1 MTQRFLNVDSGLLS
15 PMPEE
20 LFLPLRQEAAA
31 AEKIS
36 RPALSY
42 FEDAFLRLRRN
53 KLAMMS
59 LAVIGLVTAIGIVGP
74 WFFPNVENGVPFEN
88 HQNANDIDQGPS
100 WGQSLLAV
108 DDYAPIPDDQID
120 AAYDASVPLKQ
131 PAELTAVANLKIVGN
146 ASVNGVFLSWDV
158 VPGVSG
164 YMVYRLLVPESGFDL
179 QELAA
184 GKVERGI
191 GIGDISNPA
200 QHSYNDGLGLDPS
213 AAYAYSVVPFVVA
226 PESGER
232 SYSGQA
238 AVLQTAL
245 INTMKLSD
253 ARLIDKDVTIG
264 ATLRGRA
271 HLFGTDGLGRDV
283 LARMIQGTRV
293 DMLLALLV
301 PTLCITIGLLF
312 GAFSGLVGGK
322 VDTLCMRIV
331 EVVDNFPDLLI
342 FIILQ
347 VAIGKGLLSLV
358 IALSAFSWAG
368 FARLVRGEV
377 LRMRELEFVQA
388 SRLLGAPVGR
398 LIARHIGPNLMGLI
412 IIAWSARIPGVIASE
427 AFLSLLGLGLE
438 QPTPSWGN
446 VVFDAAR
453 RLQVNPVQFFLP
465 ASVLGIT
472 LLCFYLLGDSMRD
485 AFDPKLRGRT

>member
-1 MTQRFLNVDSGLLS
+1 MTQRFLNVDSVPLG

-20 LFLPLRQEAAA
+20 LFLPLPQEAAA

-74 WFFPNVENGVPFEN
+74 WCFPSVENGVPFEN

-131 PAELTAVANLKIVGN
+131 PAELAAVANLKIVGI

-245 INTMKLSD
+245 INTIKLSD

-271 HLFGTDGLGRDV
+271 HLFGTDGLEIGRAHV
-283 LARMIQGTRV
+283 
-293 DMLLALLV
+293 
-301 PTLCITIGLLF
+301 
-312 GAFSGLVGGK
+312 
-322 VDTLCMRIV
+322 
-331 EVVDNFPDLLI
+331 
-342 FIILQ
+342 
-347 VAIGKGLLSLV
+347 
-358 IALSAFSWAG
+358 
-368 FARLVRGEV
+368 
-377 LRMRELEFVQA
+377 
-388 SRLLGAPVGR
+388 
-398 LIARHIGPNLMGLI
+398 
-412 IIAWSARIPGVIASE
+412 
-427 AFLSLLGLGLE
+427 
-438 QPTPSWGN
+438 
-446 VVFDAAR
+446 
-453 RLQVNPVQFFLP
+453 
-465 ASVLGIT
+465 
-472 LLCFYLLGDSMRD
+472 
-485 AFDPKLRGRT
+485 